1 VTSLVGTRI
10 GSYEIS
16 ARIGVGGMGEV
27 YRARDSRL
35 NRDVA
40 VKLLLPS
47 MIDNSDRLARFN
59 REAQALASLN
69 HPNIA
74 QIYGLERAE
83 AQQSSFIVME
93 FVEGEELA
101 QRIARGPLPI
111 DEAIAIARQIAEAL
125 DGAHSQ
131 GIVHRDLK
139 PANIKIRPDGT
150 VKVLDFGLAKAA
162 DPAAASDVSPMNS
175 PTLSLR
181 ATHAGMILGTAAYM
195 SPEQA
200 RGQVVDKRSDI
211 WAFGAVFYEMV
222 TGQRA
227 FAGEDIADVL
237 ASVIAREPDWSRLP
251 ADLPASVA
259 RCVKRCLHRDP
270 RRRLRDIGDMLLA
283 LEGAFDDGAA
293 VPRAAVPATSRWRS
307 ALPIAATAAIALA
320 IGWVASQSRRSVA
333 PVEMLTR
340 FDVTLPSAQA
350 IPLNGRPMISVAP
363 DGRSLAY
370 GTFGGVYIRDMASV
384 EPRLVPGTAGTVAAA
399 PFYSPDGL
407 WIGYF
412 TLNELR
418 KVPVVGGSSTVVAT
432 VNIGLGGS
440 WPDQQSIVFSDR
452 RGVMRVPANGG
463 NPEVIIPAKEGERLY
478 GPRLLPDGS
487 VLFALPRGAD
497 ANQADGWP
505 VVVQSV
511 ANGRRTVITQSGN
524 EPRYVENG
532 YITFVRNHRL
542 FAVRFDLKQLALV
555 GSEVPIQD
563 DVHAPVG
570 VTAIGADY
578 DISTSGTLIYRF
590 ATTQPR
596 SIAWID
602 RSGKPAGE
610 IPGVPA
616 GQYEDPRLSPDGRR
630 LLITRDNDI
639 WIFDVET
646 GRNSRLTRD
655 HSSRMGVWNPAGT
668 EIAYSSVTD
677 GNLEAWI
684 APADGSGAPRQI
696 TRSGGIVHVDS
707 WSPDGRIVSVHQ
719 HRGLQVSILMVD
731 VQTPDR
737 SPQPFIDVKAVQA
750 EGADFARDGRHVVYL
765 ATDTGQ
771 REVYVRPF
779 PEAGGAS
786 PVSVS
791 GGREPRWAANGE
803 IFYRSLDGTRMFSAK
818 AATTPSLKISVPEER
833 FKGEYYVAPTGSPR
847 PQYDVTADGQRFV
860 MLVPTA
866 ASEDDRRTRIVVVQH
881 WIDELRRRLP

>member
-1 VTSLVGTRI
+1 LTSLVGAHI

-47 MIDNSDRLARFN
+47 VADDPERLARFN

-83 AQQSSFIVME
+83 APHSSFIVME

-162 DPAAASDVSPMNS
+162 DQAVGSSVSLMNS
-175 PTLSLR
+175 PTLSLH

-200 RGQVVDKRSDI
+200 RGLIVDKRSDI

-227 FAGEDIADVL
+227 FAGEDVADVL

-251 ADLPASVA
+251 ADLPASLA

-283 LEGAFDDGAA
+283 LEGAFDVGLATDRAMIP
-293 VPRAAVPATSRWRS
+293 VPLWRR
-307 ALPIAATAAIALA
+307 ALPIAATGAIALV
-320 IGWVASQSRRSVA
+320 IGWAVARSLRPA
-333 PVEMLTR
+333 AHVEPLTR
-340 FDVTLPSAQA
+340 FDVLLPSTQV
-350 IPLNGRPMISVAP
+350 IPLSGRPMIAVAP

-370 GTFGGVYIRDMASV
+370 STFGGLYLRDLSSL
-384 EPRLVPGTAGTVAAA
+384 EPRLVPGTAGNVVPA
-399 PFYSPDGL
+399 PFFSPDGQ

-412 TLNELR
+412 TATELR
-418 KVPVVGGSSTVVAT
+418 KMPVGGGAPTVVALAD
-432 VNIGLGGS
+432 IAAGGS
-440 WPDQQSIVFSDR
+440 WPAADTILFAER
-452 RGVMRVPANGG
+452 RGVMRVAANGG
-463 NPEVIIPAKEGERLY
+463 NPELVVSARDGERLY
-478 GPRLLPDGS
+478 GPRQLPDGS
-487 VLFALPRGAD
+487 VLFCIPPAAD
-497 ANQADGWP
+497 ANQTDGGP
-505 VVVQSV
+505 IVVQSL
-511 ANGRRTVITQSGN
+511 ATGRRTVITPTGN
-524 EPRYVENG
+524 EPRYLDGG
-532 YITFVRNHRL
+532 YITFVRNRQL
-542 FAVRFDLKQLALV
+542 FAVRFDLERFAVAGAEMPMQDNV
-555 GSEVPIQD
+555 EVPI
-563 DVHAPVG
+563 G
-570 VTAIGADY
+570 VLAAGADY
-578 DISTSGTLIYRF
+578 DVSATGTLIHLVAAAQLR
-590 ATTQPR
+590 T
-596 SIAWID
+596 IAWVD
-602 RSGKPAGE
+602 RHGKTAGE
-610 IPGVPA
+610 IPGLPA

-630 LLITRDNDI
+630 LLITRDGDI
-639 WIFDVET
+639 WVYDVET
-646 GRNSRLTRD
+646 GRGTRLTRD
-655 HSSRMGVWNPAGT
+655 RLSRMGVWSPSGA
-668 EIAYSSVTD
+668 EIAYSSAAS
-677 GNLEAWI
+677 GNLEAWA
-684 APADGSGAPRQI
+684 APADGSGAARQL
-696 TRSGGIVHVDS
+696 TRVGGLVHVDS
-707 WSPDGRIVSVHQ
+707 WSPDDRVLSVHH
-719 HRGLQVSILMVD
+719 HRAGQVAILMVNL
-731 VQTPDR
+731 QAPER
-737 SPQPFIDVKAVQA
+737 PPQAFIDIKDAPA

-765 ATDTGQ
+765 GNDSGR
-771 REVYVRPF
+771 REIYIRPF
-779 PEAGGAS
+779 PGPGGAS

-803 IFYRSLDGTRMFSAK
+803 IFYRSLDGTSMFSAR
-818 AATTPSLKISVPEER
+818 AIGSPSLTISAPEER
-833 FKGEYYVAPTGSPR
+833 FKGLYYVSPTGSPR
-847 PQYDVTADGQRFV
+847 PQYDVTADGQRFL

-866 ASEDDRRTRIVVVQH
+866 MSDDGRRPRIVVTQN
-881 WIDELRRRLP
+881 WIEELKRRLR